1 MRLKNASLRKWQH
14 DRSGNIALSSALI
27 APLVIMILGLGVD
40 FGALTLQKRQAQ
52 GLADIAAIVA
62 ASQLDQAETNLAEHF
77 RTNGINLVVQSSRGL
92 IKPDGEIL
100 PAGEAIYPHFGGI
113 ATVERGRYAA
123 DPNLP
128 VDQRFEP
135 GTAPFDSARVNIEEP
150 GEVYFAGIFSTSPVV
165 TASGVAATQK
175 YAAFTIGS
183 RLASINDG
191 LLNDLLGGL
200 LGAKLTL
207 SLMDYKALA
216 NIDINALSFVDAL
229 AVHVGLQALSYEDI
243 LQQDISYGQ
252 FLAALGKTT
261 GVTPSV
267 AAILKGVEQAIG
279 KSSAR
284 LKLSQILDLHAIG
297 SNPVGSH
304 QNLMVKAN
312 LLQLVNAGAVAA
324 GGGKQVGINL
334 AGKIPGLASISL
346 TVAIGEPPV
355 ETPSIKVGDPGSIVR
370 TAQTRL
376 LVDASIDGLALLAGL
391 KLHLPIYVE
400 IAHAEARLA
409 DIRCLG
415 GVGTNANVTIDTVP
429 GVLELAIGAVD
440 TSAFA
445 NFSDKPRVTPA
456 RILSSAALKV
466 TAMAHVNTT
475 NMKPTR
481 LTFTPADIAANKIRN
496 VSTKDALTSTVSSL
510 LGNLTLEIDLLGLPL
525 GTPKA
530 VQTALANTLAGVTA
544 PLDDLLYNTLLIL
557 GVKIGEADVSVSDV
571 RCRNAVLVQ

>member
-1 MRLKNASLRKWQH
+1 MRLQIALLRQWLH
-14 DRSGNIALSSALI
+14 DRSGNIALSSALV
-27 APLVIMILGLGVD
+27 APLVIMMLGLGVD
-40 FGALTLQKRQAQ
+40 YGALTLQKRQAQ

-62 ASQLDQAETNLAEHF
+62 ASRLDQAEANLADHF
-77 RTNGINLVVQSSRGL
+77 RTNGINLVVRSSRGL
-92 IKPDGEIL
+92 IKPDGTVL
-100 PAGEAIYPHFGGI
+100 ASDEAIYPDYRGI
-113 ATVERGRYAA
+113 AAVERGRYSA
-123 DPNLP
+123 DPDLP
-128 VDQRFEP
+128 VEQRFVA
-135 GTAPFDSARVNIEEP
+135 GNAPFDAARVRIEER
-150 GEVYFAGIFSTSPVV
+150 GEVYFAGIFSASPVV
-165 TASGVAATQK
+165 SASGIAATQK

-216 NIDINALSFVDAL
+216 KLDISALSFVDAL
-229 AVHVGLQALSYEDI
+229 AVNLGLQALSYDDV

-252 FLAALGKTT
+252 FLAALGKAS

-267 AAILKGVEQAIG
+267 AAILKGAEQAVG
-279 KSSAR
+279 KTSAR

-297 SNPVGSH
+297 GNPVGSH
-304 QNLMVKAN
+304 QNLSVKAN
-312 LLQLVNAGAVAA
+312 LLQLLNAGAVAA
-324 GGGKQVGINL
+324 GGGKQVAIDL
-334 AGKIPGLASISL
+334 AGNLPGLASVSL

-355 ETPSIKVGDPGSIVR
+355 GTPSIKVGDPGSIVR

-376 LVDASIDGLALLAGL
+376 LFDASVDGLALLAGL

-415 GVGTNANVTIDTVP
+415 GLDTNANVTVDAVP

-456 RILSSAALKV
+456 RILSSAVLKV
-466 TAMAHVNTT
+466 TGMAHVNTT
-475 NMKPTR
+475 NIKPTR
-481 LTFTPADIAANKIRN
+481 LTFTPADIAANRIRS

-510 LGNLTLEIDLLGLPL
+510 LGNLTLDIDLLGLPL

-530 VQTALANTLAGVTA
+530 VQAALANTLAGVTA

-557 GVKIGEADVSVSDV
+557 GVKIGEADISISDV